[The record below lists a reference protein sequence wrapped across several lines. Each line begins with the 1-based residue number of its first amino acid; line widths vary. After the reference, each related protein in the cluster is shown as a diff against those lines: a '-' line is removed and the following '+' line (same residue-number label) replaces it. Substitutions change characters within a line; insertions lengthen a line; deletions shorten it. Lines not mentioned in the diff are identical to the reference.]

1 MTLIILTAEQLNKSY
16 VERPLLKDVSLTI
29 SEGDKIGIIG
39 VNGTGKSTFLK
50 IIAGVELP
58 DSGKITAAGGMHIGY
73 LPQNPVF
80 EKHSSVWEQVLANAA
95 EGKTEVQEYE
105 CKAILTKLG
114 ITDFEKDVNLLSG
127 GQKKRVAMA
136 AALAGKVDLLIL
148 DEPTNHIDNEMVCW
162 LENYLARYNGAILMV
177 THDRYFLEKVTNRI
191 VELQDG
197 VITAY
202 PANYSKYLEL
212 KAQREDMVAASER
225 KRQTLLRK
233 ELAWIQRGARARS
246 TKAQFRVNRY
256 EELSSQNAPEEQQ
269 KLQLSSI
276 SSRLGKK
283 IIEIDGISKSYAGRV
298 LFHDF
303 SYNLMRDDRLGLIG
317 PNGCG
322 KSTLLKILVGLI
334 TPDTGTVSVGETVK
348 IGYFS
353 QESEE
358 MDTSLRVID
367 YITSIAEQIATPEG
381 MLTASQMLEKFLFPS
396 DLQYTTI
403 GRLSGGERRRLFLL
417 KILVEAPNVLF
428 LDEPTND
435 LDIQTLTILEDYLEG
450 FAGAVIAVSHDR
462 YFLDKMAGH
471 LFAFQPD
478 GTLAQYLGGYSAYME
493 KRTEEIKEPVQESE
507 ATSDRPKGYRQ
518 KSTKLKFTFKEQRE
532 FDKIDSV
539 IEGLEQKV
547 SSVQTEIESQTSNF
561 EALQELLHQK
571 EELEKELAEKTDR
584 WVYLNDLAEQIENQ

>member
-1 MTLIILTAEQLNKSY
+1 MIILTAEQLNKSY

-29 SEGDKIGIIG
+29 NEGDKIGIIG

-50 IIAGVELP
+50 IISGLETP
-58 DSGKITAAGGMHIGY
+58 DSGKITKSAGMRIGF

-80 EKHSSVWEQVLANAA
+80 EKHTTVLEQVLSDAA
-95 EGKTEVQEYE
+95 AGKTEAQEYE

-114 ITDFEKDVNLLSG
+114 ITDFEKEVSLLSG

-136 AALAGKVDLLIL
+136 AALAAKVDLLVL

-162 LENYLARYNGAILMV
+162 LEAYLTRYNGAILMV

-197 VITAY
+197 ILTSY
-202 PANYSKYLEL
+202 PANYSQYLEL
-212 KAQREDMVAASER
+212 KAQREDMLAAGER

-233 ELAWIQRGARARS
+233 ELAWIRRGARARS
-246 TKAQFRVNRY
+246 TKARFRVERY
-256 EELSSQNAPEEQQ
+256 EELSSQSAPEEQQ
-269 KLQLSSI
+269 KLQLSSL

-283 IIEIDGISKSYAGRV
+283 IIEIDGISKGYAGHI

-303 SYNLMRDDRLGLIG
+303 SYNLQRDDRLGLIG
-317 PNGCG
+317 QNGCG

-334 TPDTGTVSVGETVK
+334 PPDTGTVSVGETVK

-358 MDTSLRVID
+358 MDISLRVID
-367 YITSIAEQIATPEG
+367 YISGIAEQIDTPEG

-396 DLQYTTI
+396 DLQYTLI

-417 KILVEAPNVLF
+417 KILMEAPNVLF

-435 LDIQTLTILEDYLEG
+435 LDIQTLTILEDYIEG

-462 YFLDKMAGH
+462 YFLDKIAGH
-471 LFAFQPD
+471 IFAFGQD
-478 GTLAQYLGGYSAYME
+478 GTLTQYLGGYSDYLE
-493 KRTEEIKEPVQESE
+493 KRTEEQKESGQEAVASSE
-507 ATSDRPKGYRQ
+507 KPKGYRP

-532 FDKIDSV
+532 FDEIDSV
-539 IEGLEQKV
+539 IENLEQRI
-547 SSVQTEIESQTSNF
+547 SVAQKEIELQCSNF
-561 EALQELLHQK
+561 EALQELLHKK
-571 EELEKELAEKTDR
+571 EELEEELAEKTDR
-584 WVYLNDLAEQIENQ
+584 WVYLNELAEQIEQQ